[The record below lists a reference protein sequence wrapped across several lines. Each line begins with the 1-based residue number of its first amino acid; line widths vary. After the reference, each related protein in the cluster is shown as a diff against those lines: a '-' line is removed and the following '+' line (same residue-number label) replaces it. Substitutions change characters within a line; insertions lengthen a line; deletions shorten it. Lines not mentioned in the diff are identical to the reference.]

1 MASNLIQIKRT
12 SVSGRAANNTT
23 LQNPGELALN
33 MADGILYSTNGSSVF
48 EIGANNTN
56 AKVSNTLTIY
66 KLSANGSLGTNGQFL
81 VSNGLGTYWTSSVDN
96 LTSLTSTNGY
106 FQTLSVNNA
115 LYINSAL
122 YANNSLGTNNYVL
135 RTSADGT
142 APYWGL
148 ATPTGYDPTSIIFSN
163 TTPATSSQ
171 TLFWYHTEKGLL
183 YVDYLNPVTNQLVWV
198 STSQQTPTQTF
209 FAAGA
214 NQQIQFNSS
223 TSFAGN
229 SNFVYNETTST
240 LSTNNVVV
248 SNNLQIKTVIA
259 NNSVGTSGFLLA
271 SNGSATYWTNTFSTT
286 VSINSNVVFGSQS
299 TIVTSTG
306 AGSNGQVLKTDGQTV
321 YWDDVTSNVPTLG
334 KVLAMNYNLFLV

>member
-81 VSNGLGTYWTSSVDN
+81 VSNGLGTYWTSSVDG

-106 FQTLSVNNA
+106 FQTLYVNNA

-163 TTPATSSQ
+163 TTPLTSSQ

-183 YVDYLNPVTNQLVWV
+183 YVDYLNPATNQLVWV
-198 STSQQTPTQTF
+198 STSSQTPTQSF
-209 FAAGA
+209 LAAGA
-214 NQQIQFNSS
+214 NQQVQFNKS
-223 TSFAGN
+223 TQFAGN
-229 SNFVYNETTST
+229 ANFVFNETTST
-240 LSTNNVVV
+240 LSTNNITV
-248 SNNLQIKTVIA
+248 SNNLQITTVVA
-259 NNSVGTSGFLLA
+259 NNSAGANGSIFQ
-271 SNGSATYWTNTFSTT
+271 SNGTVSFWSTSVSSLTFTGNVTFSNT
-286 VSINSNVVFGSQS
+286 S
-299 TIVTSTG
+299 TIVTSNG
-306 AGSNGQVLKTDGQTV
+306 AGSTGQVLKTDGQTV
-321 YWDDVTSNVPTLG
+321 YWGDVVSGLPTFG